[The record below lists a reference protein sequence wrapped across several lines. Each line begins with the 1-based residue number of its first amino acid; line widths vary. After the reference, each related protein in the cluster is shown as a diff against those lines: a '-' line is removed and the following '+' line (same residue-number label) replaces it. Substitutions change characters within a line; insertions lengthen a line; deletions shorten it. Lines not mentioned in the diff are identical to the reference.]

1 MDGGEKRI
9 GEGEHTRVELSTVDR
24 RGKSLIPW
32 SRIEM
37 EESRSWREDLRD
49 WTEAER
55 EDAELV
61 VDIVAVRFPRLG
73 NTVIDAA
80 VRAKS
85 ERARDRKSVV

>member
-1 MDGGEKRI
+1 M
-9 GEGEHTRVELSTVDR
+9 GEGGHTRVDVRTVER

-32 SRIEM
+32 SRIEI

-61 VDIVAVRFPRLG
+61 VDIVASSPLG
-73 NTVIDAA
+73 TKIT
-80 VRAKS
+80 
-85 ERARDRKSVV
+85 